1 MKAIQQAKEQA
12 EIARQKVID
21 QLYSDEKNELQCIE
35 ELVSKDVYEKYKQ
48 VLEPVR
54 TFIVSLMDQ
63 IQMPLSVRQL
73 SVVLSSLVLYLD
85 ETKR

>member
-1 MKAIQQAKEQA
+1 MKAIYQAKEQA
-12 EIARQKVID
+12 EIAKQKVID

>member
-35 ELVSKDVYEKYKQ
+35 ELVSKDVYEK
-48 VLEPVR
+48 
-54 TFIVSLMDQ
+54 
-63 IQMPLSVRQL
+63 
-73 SVVLSSLVLYLD
+73 
-85 ETKR
+85 